1 MLKDAASSAQPTKYA
16 QNNRHGMYEGTIGRT
31 DPTSERCRAPKT
43 AKGTAKH
50 KLLKATILSRPRARA
65 ISALAAHRAIRRIR
79 MPALHIDTGVRGM
92 SRNAARIIG
101 CMWMAKSAGLYLRRV
116 LRGQYGLKLY
126 NEEKTPPLALDRRE
140 RQRGQP
146 PPPRRPGKFT
156 PFRARAKARQNKYDP
171 LRGHK
176 WPLFHAP
183 ESKGVCCKAAL
194 PRVPERKICD
204 L

>member
-65 ISALAAHRAIRRIR
+65 ISALAAQRAIRRSR
-79 MPALHIDTGVRGM
+79 MPAPHIESGVREITT
-92 SRNAARIIG
+92 NAARIIG
-101 CMWMAKSAGLYLRRV
+101 CMWMAKSADSICGACS
-116 LRGQYGLKLY
+116 RGQYGLKLY
-126 NEEKTPPLALDRRE
+126 NEEKASPLALDRRE

-146 PPPRRPGKFT
+146 PHPRHGR
-156 PFRARAKARQNKYDP
+156 
-171 LRGHK
+171 
-176 WPLFHAP
+176 
-183 ESKGVCCKAAL
+183 
-194 PRVPERKICD
+194 
-204 L
+204 